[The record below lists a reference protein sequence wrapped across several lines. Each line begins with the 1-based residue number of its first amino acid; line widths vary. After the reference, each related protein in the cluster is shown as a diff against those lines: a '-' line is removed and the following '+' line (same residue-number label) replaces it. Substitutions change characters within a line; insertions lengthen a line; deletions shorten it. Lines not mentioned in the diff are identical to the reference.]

1 MTGDDLAHLLRFLYG
16 DARGLGLAAAAA
28 DMGTRVDRLRE
39 MLADKRP
46 IPEPWQDY
54 LVLRTYARSTL
65 DAWTSDY
72 SQLARDIS
80 APTWARIVGLKH
92 VLVHF

>member
-1 MTGDDLAHLLRFLYG
+1 MTGDDLAHILRFLYG

-28 DMGTRVDRLRE
+28 DLGTRVDRLRE
-39 MLADKRP
+39 MVADKRP
-46 IPEPWQDY
+46 VPDAWQDY

-65 DAWTSDY
+65 EAWRELY
-72 SQLARDIS
+72 GQLARDIS